1 VLDQVINSADKTDAC
16 AKKEDLAKGR
26 ANVESRL
33 ENVAASGPG
42 AIYTYREGKDGTVTL
57 PYSSAKIEELFG
69 VGPEV
74 LAKDA
79 TVCWK
84 LIHADDLPHVQKSV
98 VESKRTLLP
107 WHSEFRLLHPTK
119 GEIWVEGNS
128 IPETEPDGSVLWA
141 GYMLDVTDRRRTVRA
156 LQESELRFRQVF
168 DHSLDCIF
176 LLDVTED
183 GRFKF
188 VGANA
193 ANQVVLGKSSSELV
207 GRFVEDVNPEIA
219 NQVIA
224 NYRRCLSVGESI
236 SYEEELNLES
246 GKRDF
251 ETTLIPVRDESNQI
265 YRIIGIARD
274 ITQRKRADEALRMV
288 NISLEERVAER
299 TKALEETNQEL
310 QAFSYS
316 VSHDLRAPLRSIDG
330 FSKILLEDYKD
341 KLDDEGKE
349 HLKIVCEASQRMGQL
364 IDHMLMLSRLTLS
377 EIRRELI
384 DMEELALAVASDLQC
399 AYPDRNIDF
408 NIAKGLSVNSDPDL
422 LKIVLENLFGNALKF
437 TGQQSR
443 ALIEMG
449 KTEKDGVTTY
459 FVRDNGVGFDPK
471 HADKIFA
478 VFHRLHSNDQFPG
491 DGVGLATVQRII
503 RRLGGKV
510 WAEGEVGEGATFY
523 FTIAN

>member
-1 VLDQVINSADKTDAC
+1 VLDQVINTSEQTDAF
-16 AKKEDLAKGR
+16 AKEEDLAKGR

-33 ENVAASGPG
+33 EKVAASGPG
-42 AIYTYREGKDGTVTL
+42 AIYTYREGNDGTITL

-69 VGPEV
+69 VGPEI

-79 TVCWK
+79 MVCWK
-84 LIHADDLPHVQKSV
+84 LIHPDDLPRVQKSV
-98 VESKRTLLP
+98 AESKRTLLP
-107 WHSEFRLLHPTK
+107 WHSEFRLMHPRK

-128 IPETEPDGSVLWA
+128 IPEVESDGSVLWA

-168 DHSLDCIF
+168 DHSSDCIF
-176 LLDVTED
+176 LLDVTD
-183 GRFKF
+183 DHRFKF

-193 ANQVVLGKSSSELV
+193 ANQIVLGKSASELV
-207 GRFVEDVNPEIA
+207 GRYVEEVTPELSDH
-219 NQVIA
+219 VITH
-224 NYRRCLSVGESI
+224 YRQCLEAGEAI
-236 SYEEELNLES
+236 NYEEELNLS
-246 GKRDF
+246 VGKRFFD
-251 ETTLIPVRDESNQI
+251 TTLIPVRDEGNHI

-274 ITQRKRADEALRMV
+274 ITQRKRADEALRTLNV
-288 NISLEERVAER
+288 SLEERVAER

-377 EIRRELI
+377 EIRREQI
-384 DMEELALAVASDLQC
+384 DLADLAQAVAVDLQC
-399 AYPDRNIDF
+399 SYPDRKIDF
-408 NIAKGLSVNSDPDL
+408 EIEKDLSVNSDPDL
-422 LKIVLENLFGNALKF
+422 LKIVLENIFGNALKF
-437 TGQQSR
+437 TGRQNKP
-443 ALIEMG
+443 LIQMG
-449 KTEKDGVTTY
+449 KTERDGGTAY
-459 FVRDNGVGFDPK
+459 FVRDNGVGFDSK

-510 WAEGEVGEGATFY
+510 WAEGEVGKGATFY
-523 FTIAN
+523 FTIA